1 MKNKVSQVFDSKNFY
16 VTIIGMVLLALEGNN
31 ILVSQSADEIY
42 NIFESNEGF
51 ELISILTVF
60 FANPLFKLVSKI
72 IAKEFSFDFFFSSNF
87 QTQIVT
93 FLTVLVTA
101 FIGNDELLAGIAVS
115 LIINVVNLISH
126 LVKNKKDA

>member
-60 FANPLFKLVSKI
+60 FANPMFKLVSKI
-72 IAKEFSFDFFFSSNF
+72 IAKEFSFDFFSSSNF

-93 FLTVLVTA
+93 FLTILVTA

-126 LVKNKKDA
+126 VVKNKKNA

>member
-115 LIINVVNLISH
+115 LIINVVNLVSH
-126 LVKNKKDA
+126 LIKNKKDA